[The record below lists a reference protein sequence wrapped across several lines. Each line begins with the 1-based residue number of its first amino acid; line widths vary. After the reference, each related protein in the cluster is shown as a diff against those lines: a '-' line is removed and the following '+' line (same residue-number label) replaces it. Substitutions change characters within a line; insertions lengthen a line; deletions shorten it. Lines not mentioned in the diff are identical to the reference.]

1 MVTNADQALIYSSSI
16 LPGDYAVLPP
26 YFPKNK
32 VVGTQK
38 DDYLAGQNYTSNV
51 MYGLGGNDRI
61 VGGNGDDTLVGGAG
75 NDVLIGGNG
84 SDTLTGG
91 SGADKFLF
99 NDVTAPGEAADVIT
113 DFNAKEGDVIDLS
126 GLLDGMDPM
135 QALIDGFITMTKT
148 ANGDIAIAFDADGNF
163 PTHGFAP
170 GEDPQAVVVLEGVNN
185 IDLQQMYENGSL
197 IL

>member
-1 MVTNADQALIYSSSI
+1 
-16 LPGDYAVLPP
+16 
-26 YFPKNK
+26 
-32 VVGTQK
+32 
-38 DDYLAGQNYTSNV
+38 

-61 VGGNGDDTLVGGAG
+61 VVGNGD
-75 NDVLIGGNG
+75 N
-84 SDTLTGG
+84 TLTGG
-91 SGADKFLF
+91 SSADKFLF

-113 DFNAKEGDVIDLS
+113 DFNAREGDVIDLS

-148 ANGDIAIAFDADGNF
+148 ANGDIAITFDADGNF

-185 IDLQQMYENGSL
+185 IVLQQMYENGSL